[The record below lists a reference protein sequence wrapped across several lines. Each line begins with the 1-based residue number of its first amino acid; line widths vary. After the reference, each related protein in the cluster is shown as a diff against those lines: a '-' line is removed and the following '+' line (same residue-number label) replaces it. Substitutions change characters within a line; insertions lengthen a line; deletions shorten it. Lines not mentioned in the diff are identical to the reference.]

1 MFLALATAVLLSVP
15 ISDTE
20 PASPA
25 GGLGLSPNPIARGD
39 RAAPQPSR
47 SGLPVSLPFA
57 GVAVTAVG
65 SAAIYRRRRDDS
77 PLLVVVHGHGGDAE
91 NFDQLIDMMDI
102 DGARVAAFDYSLAD
116 GGSDSTSSSRSVPTA
131 EAAVALEAFMR
142 QLAVTNSNMYSLHHS
157 KGGAVGVSMIASLDD
172 GSHPPIDGY
181 QGAALLDPA
190 IASGFVG
197 ELQSSGQGHWWLPDD
212 GGFNPIRCTDVG
224 CTDIRHHL
232 GESAGVEVIAVRN
245 RDAVVTN
252 FTDRPDGLR
261 VFDLHDGL
269 PNALLYGGLF
279 LPRIIQA
286 HNSVL
291 THQDVANCVK
301 AEVSL
306 PGSCEWGV
314 EPSRQRFRI
323 SGSGRLNLVL

>member
-1 MFLALATAVLLSVP
+1 MFVAIATAVLLAIPVFE
-15 ISDTE
+15 SD
-20 PASPA
+20 PVSPA
-25 GGLGLSPNPIARGD
+25 GGLGLSPNPIVRSIG
-39 RAAPQPSR
+39 AASPPSR
-47 SGLPVSLPFA
+47 SALPVSLPFA
-57 GVAVTAVG
+57 GVAVTAAG
-65 SAAIYRRRRDDS
+65 AAAIYRRRRNDS

-91 NFDQLIDMMDI
+91 NFDRLIDMMDI
-102 DGARVAAFDYSLAD
+102 DGARVVAFDYSWAD
-116 GGSDSTSSSRSVPTA
+116 GGTDSTSSSRSVPTA
-131 EAAVALEAFMR
+131 AAAIALDAFMR

-172 GSHPPIDGY
+172 GSRPPIDGY

-190 IASGFVG
+190 IASGFLG
-197 ELQSSGQGHWWLPDD
+197 ELQSSGQGHGWLPDD
-212 GGFNPIRCTDVG
+212 GGFDPIHCDDTGCTDV
-224 CTDIRHHL
+224 RHHL
-232 GESAGVEVIAVRN
+232 GEASGVEVIAVRN
-245 RDAVVTN
+245 RDALVTN

-269 PNALLYGGLF
+269 PSALAYGGFL

-291 THQDVANCVK
+291 NHKDVANCVK

-314 EPSRQRFRI
+314 EPRRQRFRGG
-323 SGSGRLNLVL
+323 GSRRMNLVL